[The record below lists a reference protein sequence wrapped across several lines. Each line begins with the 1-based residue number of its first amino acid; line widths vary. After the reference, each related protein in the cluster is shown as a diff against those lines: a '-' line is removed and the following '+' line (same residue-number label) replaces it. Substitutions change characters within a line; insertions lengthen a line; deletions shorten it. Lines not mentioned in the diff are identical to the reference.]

1 MNTLFLYTKIIGLD
15 ICTQTLKK
23 KNGVTVSKRH
33 SAIASRCRSSYDI
46 KLSGTA
52 YHVNVRAIFSR
63 WQVDNS
69 DLKNTNICIL

>member
-23 KNGVTVSKRH
+23 KKTVLRSQKDTLLLLVGVDLHMISNYRALH
-33 SAIASRCRSSYDI
+33 
-46 KLSGTA
+46 

-69 DLKNTNICIL
+69 D